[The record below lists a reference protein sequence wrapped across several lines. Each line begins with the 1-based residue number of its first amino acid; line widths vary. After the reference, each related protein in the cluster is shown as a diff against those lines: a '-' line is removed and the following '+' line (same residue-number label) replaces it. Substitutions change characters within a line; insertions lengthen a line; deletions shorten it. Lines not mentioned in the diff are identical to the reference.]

1 MAIAIA
7 YVDGPRL
14 ARSVYAAADWVTAGR
29 EEINRLNV
37 FPVPDGDTG
46 TNFSLTLRS
55 VADACRALGNAS
67 LGDTARTMARGA
79 VLGARG
85 NSGMMLAHFL
95 LGFAESIGDRASADA
110 GAIAAAV
117 RRGSDTLYA
126 SLDEPREGTILTVA
140 REAAAAAERAAA
152 DSPDISVFMHRMLKE
167 GERSLARTPE
177 LLEVLREA
185 GVVDAGGK
193 GFVRM
198 LEGIVRF
205 IKGDPIL
212 PAAPGASGELDIP
225 AAEVSV
231 AAERDYQFCT
241 EFMVRGLPLPA
252 ANEVRA
258 AMHQFGGSVV
268 VAVVSDIL
276 KVHVHTDTPEAVFTF
291 AGRWGNL
298 TFTKADDMRAQ
309 HRALAHPGRRPVAIV
324 TDTSA
329 DLPDAVL
336 DRHHIALVPLQI
348 LFGDAVYQDRVGI
361 RPEEFYR
368 RLSVAKQLPT
378 TSQPTPAD
386 FVRVFRSAL
395 EEADEVIAV
404 LLGSAL
410 SGTYQ
415 AAQAAIRA
423 AGLSRVSLVDSRAA
437 SFSLGML
444 ALRGAELAESGWK
457 AEAIATELERVRSQS
472 GLLLTVDTYDNL
484 IRSGR
489 VSRGKAWLAGMLDV
503 KPILGLDQAGRVV
516 PVERVRGSE
525 AVINRMLALVER
537 QLTPRPKVVRFGVT
551 HVEAPE
557 VAERVRTALL
567 AAYQPR
573 DCFMALA
580 TGVLGTHL
588 GRGAW
593 GICWQVEDGTPTG
606 PSA

>member
-1 MAIAIA
+1 
-7 YVDGPRL
+7 V
-14 ARSVYAAADWVTAGR
+14 
-29 EEINRLNV
+29 
-37 FPVPDGDTG
+37 
-46 TNFSLTLRS
+46 
-55 VADACRALGNAS
+55 
-67 LGDTARTMARGA
+67 
-79 VLGARG
+79 
-85 NSGMMLAHFL
+85 
-95 LGFAESIGDRASADA
+95 
-110 GAIAAAV
+110 
-117 RRGSDTLYA
+117 
-126 SLDEPREGTILTVA
+126 
-140 REAAAAAERAAA
+140 
-152 DSPDISVFMHRMLKE
+152 
-167 GERSLARTPE
+167 
-177 LLEVLREA
+177 
-185 GVVDAGGK
+185 
-193 GFVRM
+193 
-198 LEGIVRF
+198 VRF
-205 IKGDPIL
+205 IEGDPIL
-212 PAAPGASGELDIP
+212 AAPPGESGEFDIP

-268 VAVVSDIL
+268 VALVTDIL
-276 KVHVHTDTPEAVFTF
+276 KVHVHTDTPEAVFTY

-298 TFTKADDMRAQ
+298 TYTKADDMRAQ
-309 HRALAHPGRRPVAIV
+309 HRALAHPDRRPVAIV

-336 DRHHIALVPLQI
+336 DRHRIALVPLQI

-368 RLSVAKQLPT
+368 RLRGAKQLPT

-395 EEADEVIAV
+395 EEADDVVAV
-404 LLGSAL
+404 LLGSGL

-423 AGLSRVSLVDSRAA
+423 AGLSRVRLVDSRAA
-437 SFSLGML
+437 SFSLGLL
-444 ALRGAELAESGWK
+444 ALRAAELAESGWGP
-457 AEAIATELERVRSQS
+457 EAIATELERVRSHS

-503 KPILGLDQAGRVV
+503 KPILSLDAAGRVV
-516 PVERVRGSE
+516 PVDRVRGSE
-525 AVINRMLALVER
+525 AVISRMLALVER
-537 QLTPRPKVVRFGVT
+537 ELTPRPGAVRFGVT

-573 DCFMALA
+573 DCFVALA
-580 TGVLGTHL
+580 TGVLGAHL

-606 PSA
+606 PGSGGVPG

>member
-14 ARSVYAAADWVTAGR
+14 ARSVYAAADWVSAGR

-46 TNFSLTLRS
+46 TNFSLTLRA
-55 VADACRALGNAS
+55 VADACRALGNAP
-67 LGDTARTMARGA
+67 LGETARTMARGA

-95 LGFAESIGDRASADA
+95 LGFAEALGDRASASARD
-110 GAIAAAV
+110 IAAAV

-140 REAAAAAERAAA
+140 REAAAAAERAAG
-152 DSPDISVFMHRMLKE
+152 DSPDISAFMHRMLRE
-167 GERSLARTPE
+167 GERALARTPE
-177 LLEVLREA
+177 LLAVLREA

-198 LEGIVRF
+198 LEGVVRF
-205 IKGDPIL
+205 IEGDPIL
-212 PAAPGASGELDIP
+212 PAAPGGSGELDIP

-241 EFMVRGLPLPA
+241 EFMVRGMQLPA

-258 AMHQFGGSVV
+258 AMHQFGASVV
-268 VAVVSDIL
+268 VAVVADIL
-276 KVHVHTDTPEAVFTF
+276 KVHVHTDTPEAVFTY

-298 TFTKADDMRAQ
+298 TYTKADDMRAQ
-309 HRALAHPGRRPVAIV
+309 HRALSHPDRRPVAIV

-336 DRHHIALVPLQI
+336 DRHHIAMVPLQI

-361 RPEEFYR
+361 RPEDFYL
-368 RLSVAKQLPT
+368 RLQTARELPT

-395 EEADEVIAV
+395 AEADAVVAV

-410 SGTYQ
+410 SGTFQ
-415 AAQAAIRA
+415 AAQAAVKA
-423 AGLSRVSLVDSRAA
+423 AALTGITLVDSRAA
-437 SFSLGML
+437 SFSLGLL
-444 ALRGAELAESGWK
+444 ALRGAELAESGWN
-457 AEAIATELERVRSQS
+457 AEAIAGELTRIRNQS
-472 GLLLTVDTYDNL
+472 GLLLTVETYHNL

-503 KPILGLDQAGRVV
+503 KPVLGLDQSGRVV
-516 PVERVRGSE
+516 PVDRVRGAE
-525 AVINRMLALVER
+525 AVIGRMLALVDR
-537 QLTPRPKVVRFGVT
+537 ALTPRPKAVRFGVT

-557 VAERVRTALL
+557 VAERIKHALI
-567 AAYQPR
+567 AAYRPK
-573 DCFMALA
+573 DWFVSLA
-580 TGVLGTHL
+580 TGVVGTHL

-593 GICWQVEDGTPTG
+593 GICWQVED
-606 PSA
+606 